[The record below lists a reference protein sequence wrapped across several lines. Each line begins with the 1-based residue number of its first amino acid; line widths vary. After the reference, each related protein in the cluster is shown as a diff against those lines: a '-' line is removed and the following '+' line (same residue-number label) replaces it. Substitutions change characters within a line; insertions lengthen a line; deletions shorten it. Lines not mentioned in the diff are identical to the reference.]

1 MQLEQMSFA
10 IESMF
15 PGIRGGSDYLLQASV
30 DQITGFQNPDA
41 EIYMWDLP
49 IEQPT
54 KEQIEDFFLQVKE
67 EYEKTHNEVESEQV
81 ELDRKQKVI
90 DSFLGKY
97 GN

>member
-30 DQITGFQNPDA
+30 NQVTGFQNSDA

-54 KEQIEDFFLQVKE
+54 NEQIEDFFLQVKE
-67 EYEKTHNEVESEQV
+67 EYEKNNNEVESEQF
-81 ELDRKQKVI
+81 EIDRKQKVI

>member
-1 MQLEQMSFA
+1 MELEQMSFA

-30 DQITGFQNPDA
+30 DNVTGEQLADA
-41 EIYMWDLP
+41 TIFMWDLP
-49 IEQPT
+49 IKQPT
-54 KEQIEDFFLQVKE
+54 QEQIEDFFLQVKD
-67 EYEKTHNEVESEQV
+67 EYDKANNLQENEDDEVT
-81 ELDRKQKVI
+81 RKQKVI

>member
-15 PGIRGGSDYLLQASV
+15 PGIRGGSDYLIQASV
-30 DQITGFQNPDA
+30 DSATGEQLADA
-41 EIYMWDLP
+41 TILMWDLP
-49 IEQPT
+49 IDQPT
-54 KEQIEDFFLQVKE
+54 QEQVEDFFLQVKD
-67 EYEKTHNEVESEQV
+67 EYDKANSM
-81 ELDRKQKVI
+81 LDTEDDEIARKQKVI